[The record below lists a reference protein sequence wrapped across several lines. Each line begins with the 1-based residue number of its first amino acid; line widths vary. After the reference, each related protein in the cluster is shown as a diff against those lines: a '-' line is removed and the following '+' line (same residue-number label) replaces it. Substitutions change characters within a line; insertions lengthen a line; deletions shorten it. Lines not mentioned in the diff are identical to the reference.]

1 MHTNK
6 AFSLAR
12 AWYAL
17 RADLQQQ
24 GRAVLVGAGAAAAV
38 ILVAS
43 VIPISAELRAADH
56 ASVEVHRDGVTPEP
70 DFEATVERSVS
81 SGGFHTVFFPLLLV
95 VGGLL
100 FSSVLFAD
108 LHDTP
113 RAHAYLTLPI
123 STLERWAVRL
133 LVSTIGYAAAA
144 LFGYF
149 LVTLLG
155 AGVSQLVW
163 GRSHGIFA
171 PDADTWRMVLAYL
184 VTSSLFLFGAVFFRR
199 RHALNVILAIGG
211 LCFALFLLAA
221 ALGALLA
228 HGNIELL
235 MEMVT
240 GASPIARAVEVGAK
254 VFFWGIMGPLFWF
267 LTYRC
272 LSRAEV

>member
-1 MHTNK
+1 MMHTNK
-6 AFSLAR
+6 VFSLAR

-17 RADLQQQ
+17 RADLRQQ

-43 VIPISAELRAADH
+43 VIPISAELRADDH

-70 DFEATVERSVS
+70 DFEAAVERSVS

-95 VGGLL
+95 LGGLL
-100 FSSVLFAD
+100 FTSALFAD
-108 LHDTP
+108 LHDKP

-133 LVSTIGYAAAA
+133 LVSTIGYAAVA
-144 LFGYF
+144 LAGYF

-163 GRSHGIFA
+163 GRSHGVFA
-171 PDADTWRMVLAYL
+171 PAADTWRTVLAYL

-199 RHALNVILAIGG
+199 WHALNVILAVGG
-211 LCFALFLLAA
+211 LCFALFLLA
-221 ALGALLA
+221 
-228 HGNIELL
+228 
-235 MEMVT
+235 VD
-240 GASPIARAVEVGAK
+240 
-254 VFFWGIMGPLFWF
+254 WGRSWRMGISSCSW
-267 LTYRC
+267 
-272 LSRAEV
+272 SW